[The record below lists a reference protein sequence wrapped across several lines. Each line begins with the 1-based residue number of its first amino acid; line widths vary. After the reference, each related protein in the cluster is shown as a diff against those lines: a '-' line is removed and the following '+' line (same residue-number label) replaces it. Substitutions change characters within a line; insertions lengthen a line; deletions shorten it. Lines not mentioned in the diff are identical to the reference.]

1 MNSNLQ
7 FIFWGTPEVASKT
20 LQILINNG
28 YVPTLIITNSDKPQ
42 GRGLILTPTPVKV
55 LAQKY
60 NIEVLTPEKIDAEFI
75 SNLKARTFD
84 LSIVVAY
91 GNILP
96 EEIINMPKYGTL
108 NIHYSLLPKYRGA
121 IPLEA
126 ALLNGDKETGVTIQK
141 MVRKLDAGDIVAQE
155 KVSISAEIKK
165 EDLRNTLIDAGANL
179 LYKILPEYINSKIT
193 PIPQDENLVS
203 HYGKINKED
212 GEISSNDNPLELWH
226 KYRAYE
232 GWPGLYFFKDGKRIK
247 ITHAKYENNSFIIER
262 VIPEGKKEI
271 DYKNLI

>member
-1 MNSNLQ
+1 MNNELK
-7 FIFWGTPEVASKT
+7 FIYWGTPTVASET
-20 LQILINNG
+20 LQILIDSG
-28 YVPTLIITNSDKPQ
+28 YVPQIVITNPDRPQ
-42 GRGLILTPTPVKV
+42 GRGLMLTPSPTKV
-55 LAQKY
+55 LAEKY
-60 NIEVLTPEKIDAEFI
+60 NIKVLTPEKVDAAFI
-75 SNLKARTFD
+75 SEIKSVDFD

-96 EEIINMPKYGTL
+96 EEIINLPKFGTL

-155 KVSISAEIKK
+155 KVNIGDEIKK
-165 EDLRNTLIDAGANL
+165 EDLRAILIKEGAQL
-179 LYKILPEYINSKIT
+179 LCRILPEYTEGKIT
-193 PIPQDENLVS
+193 PVSQDESLVS

-212 GEISSNDNPLELWH
+212 GEINLNDEPLTLWH

-232 GWPGLYFFKDGKRIK
+232 GWPGIYFFKNGKRIK
-247 ITHAKYENNSFIIER
+247 ITLAKYENNSFIIER

>member
-1 MNSNLQ
+1 MNKNLK
-7 FIFWGTPEVASKT
+7 FIYWGTPSVASET
-20 LQILINNG
+20 LQILIDSG
-28 YVPTLIITNSDKPQ
+28 YVPQIVITNPDRPQ
-42 GRGLILTPTPVKV
+42 GRGLMLTPSPTKV
-55 LAQKY
+55 LAEKY
-60 NIEVLTPEKIDAEFI
+60 NIKVLTPEKIDEAFI
-75 SNLKARTFD
+75 SEIKSIDFD

-96 EEIINMPKYGTL
+96 EEIINMPKFGTL

-155 KVSISAEIKK
+155 KVNISAEIKK
-165 EDLRNTLIDAGANL
+165 EDLRKILIEAGAKL
-179 LYKILPEYINSKIT
+179 LSKILPEYTEGKII
-193 PIPQDENLVS
+193 PIPQDESLVS

-212 GEISSNDNPLELWH
+212 GEINLKDEPLTLWH
-226 KYRAYE
+226 KYRAYG
-232 GWPGLYFFKDGKRIK
+232 GWPGIYFFKDGKRIK
-247 ITHAKYENNSFIIER
+247 ITLAKYENNSFMIER